1 MIENRCLLSRTY
13 VNNTII
19 FIFFATFSDHQFYDH
34 LLSMTIIS
42 GDHKHCQQNLIDSL
56 TPNTKE
62 QVAYQVCKQK
72 VDEAGKEKVK
82 IDLSGRM
89 GGGKGRMGKLEFLTP
104 YGEKTS
110 DPKLSGFFYP
120 YSHPHCVLIL

>member
-19 FIFFATFSDHQFYDH
+19 FIFFATFSNHEFYDH

-42 GDHKHCQQNLIDSL
+42 REHRHCQQNLIDSL

-82 IDLSGRM
+82 INLSGRM
-89 GGGKGRMGKLEFLTP
+89 GGRGPMSNLEFLTP
-104 YGEKTS
+104 YGEKK
-110 DPKLSGFFYP
+110 KL
-120 YSHPHCVLIL
+120 H